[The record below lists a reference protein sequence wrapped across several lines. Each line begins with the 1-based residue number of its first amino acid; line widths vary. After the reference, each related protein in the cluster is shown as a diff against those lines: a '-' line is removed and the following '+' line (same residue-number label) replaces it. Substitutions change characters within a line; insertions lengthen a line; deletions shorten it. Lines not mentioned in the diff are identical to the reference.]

1 MSGMPNR
8 GVLQYRCHAGGVFA
22 EVHLSCIVGNG
33 FRWVEDGN
41 IVAESAYTSERLKF
55 KITYMYAMLPLCP
68 STEDLNLA
76 QMPHPIEVLGNK
88 QIVWL
93 LLAGKF

>member
-8 GVLQYRCHAGGVFA
+8 GVLQNRCHAGGVFA
-22 EVHLSCIVGNG
+22 EVHLSCIVGKG

-55 KITYMYAMLPLCP
+55 KINYAMLPLCP

-76 QMPHPIEVLGNK
+76 QMPHPIEV
-88 QIVWL
+88 
-93 LLAGKF
+93 